1 MWIGNA
7 WNAYLDVAYALSIQ
21 LDHYRLERSIATF
34 AVMHGCTIDRWTR
47 SLLLQTCEVLIEIA
61 RKRARH
67 P

>member
-21 LDHYRLERSIATF
+21 LDHYRLEHSIAMPT
-34 AVMHGCTIDRWTR
+34 VMHGCTIDRCLR
-47 SLLLQTCEVLIEIA
+47 SVLLQTCEVLVEIA

-67 P
+67 T